1 MNSTEKLVDI
11 DLIREMLYDDDA
23 YVKEFAEAS
32 VASFT
37 EFKAHFKESLINRDM
52 DELRKAGHKI
62 KPVSLMLNLNPVVD
76 MYETS
81 KTYLLENEST
91 EALADLIRQMEH
103 YIDRVLAE
111 FTELANSIN

>member
-1 MNSTEKLVDI
+1 MNSTEKLVNI

-32 VASFT
+32 VSSFT
-37 EFKAHFKESLINRDM
+37 EFKAHFKESLISRDM

-62 KPVSLMLNLNPVVD
+62 KPVCLMLNLNPVVD
-76 MYETS
+76 MYEAS

-91 EALADLIRQMEH
+91 ETLTDLTRQMDL
-103 YIDRVLAE
+103 YCDRVLAE
-111 FTELANSIN
+111 FTDLANSIN